1 MIQRRY
7 PRISVNFL
15 ASFLGDV
22 TGHGLVE
29 NLSFLGCRLRKKEP
43 LPMQEGI
50 TLLLHFEA
58 ESKACRVEHA
68 VVRWQAPLDLHGIE
82 FVVMAEHDQRLLQ
95 RFLAS
100 QPQ

>member
-1 MIQRRY
+1 
-7 PRISVNFL
+7 
-15 ASFLGDV
+15 
-22 TGHGLVE
+22 VE

-58 ESKACRVEHA
+58 DSKACRVEHA
-68 VVRWQAPLDLHGIE
+68 VVRWQEPMDIHGIE
-82 FVVMAEHDQRLLQ
+82 FVVMGEHDQLLLQ
-95 RFLAS
+95 EFLAR